1 MTDYH
6 QYVGQDLII
15 VQELLENEVSDIST
29 KLESLEIE
37 ILLNDGNPV
46 YQSVFLTKEKEVAFR
61 DYDINQEILSY
72 GEYDGLYWR
81 FIPDP
86 PEDKSYDVG

>member
-1 MTDYH
+1 MVILY
-6 QYVGQDLII
+6 
-15 VQELLENEVSDIST
+15 ISQFF
-29 KLESLEIE
+29 S
-37 ILLNDGNPV
+37 
-46 YQSVFLTKEKEVAFR
+46 TKEKEVAFR

-86 PEDKSYDVG
+86 PEDKSYDVR